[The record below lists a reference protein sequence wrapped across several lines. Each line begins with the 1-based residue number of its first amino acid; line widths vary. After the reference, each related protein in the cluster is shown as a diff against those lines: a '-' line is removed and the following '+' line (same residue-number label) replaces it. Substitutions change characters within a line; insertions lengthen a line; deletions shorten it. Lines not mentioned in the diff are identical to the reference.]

1 MDFAEKIRALGI
13 RVQKSLDSIQTEEAT
28 KQALVIPFIR
38 DLDYDVYDPG
48 EVIPEFTADVGTK
61 KGEKVDYAIMR
72 DGKPIILMECKWCG
86 VDLDH
91 KHASQLYRYFSVT
104 ESRIAVLTNGVRYR
118 FYTDLEKENQMDFKP
133 FLEFNLLDIQDSLI
147 PELKKLA
154 KEHFNPDAL
163 ISWAAELKYT
173 REIKV
178 ILANQLVKPS
188 DDFVKFFASQ
198 VYDRRITQNV
208 LVQFQGITQRAL
220 KQFINEEI
228 EKRLESVL
236 DIDKNQSESKSK
248 SGTDKGLPDIS
259 RYRSPKQKDDKIETT
274 PEEVKGFVT
283 VRDILKDTVEDKRLF
298 YRDTTKYLGILLDDN
313 NRKPICRLY
322 FNTSQKYIALFDND
336 EKKEAKIAIQEV
348 KEIQQFADRLR
359 NTVLKY
365 EKKPK

>member
-1 MDFAEKIRALGI
+1 MDFAEKIRALGT
-13 RVQKSLDSIQTEEAT
+13 RVRKSRDSIQTEEAT
-28 KQALVIPFIR
+28 KQALVIPFIAA
-38 DLDYDVYDPG
+38 LDYDVYDPG

-61 KGEKVDYAIMR
+61 RGEKVDYAIMR

-91 KHASQLYRYFSVT
+91 KHTSQLYRYFSVT
-104 ESRIAVLTNGVRYR
+104 ESPIAILTNGVRYQL
-118 FYTDLEKENQMDFKP
+118 YTDQEKPNQMDSKP
-133 FLEFNLLDIQDSLI
+133 FLEFDLLNIHDSLI
-147 PELKKLA
+147 IELKKLG
-154 KEHFNPDAL
+154 KYYFNPEQL
-163 ISWAAELKYT
+163 ISGAVELKYT

-198 VYDRRITQNV
+198 IYEGRITQKV
-208 LVQFQGITQRAL
+208 VGQFQGITQRAL

-228 EKRLESVL
+228 EKRLESVF
-236 DIDKNQSESKSK
+236 DKDTTQSDESEST
-248 SGTDKGLPDIS
+248 TDVSSPDIS
-259 RYRSPKQKDDKIETT
+259 AHGSTKQRDSDNIETT
-274 PEEVKGFVT
+274 ADEVYGFIA
-283 VRDILKDTVEDKRLF
+283 VRDILKDTIEDNRLF
-298 YRDTTKYLGILLDDN
+298 YRDTVRYFGILLDDN
-313 NRKPICRLY
+313 HRKPICRLY

-365 EKKPK
+365 EEK